1 MQKAVKK
8 TMERILK
15 FLIQDEFDGTTVKVF
30 LKHNKISSS
39 MITRLKK
46 LENGIMLNGQ
56 RVFVTAK
63 LSKGDI
69 LELLTES
76 GDEYSEFI
84 FPTEGKLDII
94 FEDEDFLAV
103 NKPPYLPVHPSK
115 GHPYDSLANIV
126 VYYYK
131 QKNENFTFRCV
142 NRLDKDTSG
151 VTLIAKNAYAH
162 ELMRRLSVEN
172 KIDKTYFAI
181 VHGTPEPQS
190 GTVDLPIYRP
200 EEATIKRIVDDRGK
214 PAVTVYETVKTNGK
228 LSLMKIKL
236 LTGRTHQIRVHFS
249 YIGHPLAGD
258 FLYGDE
264 NDGIISRQALH
275 CGELSF
281 THPISGKLLNLTAE
295 LPEDM
300 KNIEI

>member
-1 MQKAVKK
+1 
-8 TMERILK
+8 MERKLK
-15 FLIQDEFDGTTVKVF
+15 YIINSDFDGKTVKEF
-30 LKHNKISSS
+30 LRYNQISTS
-39 MITRLKK
+39 MVTRLKK
-46 LENGIMLNGQ
+46 LDNGIMLNGE

-63 LSKGDI
+63 LSEGDI

-76 GDEYSEFI
+76 GEEHSEFI

-94 FEDEDFLAV
+94 YEDEDFLAV

-162 ELMRRLSVEN
+162 ELMRRLNVEN
-172 KIDKTYFAI
+172 KTDKTYYAI
-181 VHGTPEPQS
+181 VHGKPEKEN
-190 GTVDLPIYRP
+190 GLIDLPIYRP
-200 EEATIKRIVDDRGK
+200 EEATIKRIVDERGK
-214 PAVTVYETVKTNGK
+214 TAKTLYETVKTNNK
-228 LSLMKIKL
+228 LSLVKIKL

-249 YIGHPLAGD
+249 HIGHPLAGD

-264 NDGIISRQALH
+264 NDGVIARQALH

-281 THPISGKLLNLTAE
+281 IHPINEKQLILKAE

>member
-1 MQKAVKK
+1 
-8 TMERILK
+8 MERT
-15 FLIQDEFDGTTVKVF
+15 LIFDIPQEFDGKTVKDF
-30 LKHNKISSS
+30 LRYNKISTA

-46 LENGIMLNGQ
+46 KDNGIMLNGK
-56 RVFVTAK
+56 RVFVTEK
-63 LSKGDI
+63 LSVSDR

-76 GDEYSEFI
+76 GEDRSEFI
-84 FPTEGKLDII
+84 FPTEGTLDII
-94 FEDEDFLAV
+94 FEDDDFLAV

-126 VYYYK
+126 VYYYG

-162 ELMRRLSVEN
+162 ELMRRLSVNDE
-172 KIDKTYFAI
+172 ISKTYYAV
-181 VHGTPEPQS
+181 VHGEPTPDS
-190 GTVDLPIYRP
+190 GTIDLPIYRP
-200 EEATIKRIVDDRGK
+200 EEATIKRIVDPRGK
-214 PAVTVYETVKTNGK
+214 NAVTVYETVKTNGD
-228 LSLMKIKL
+228 LSLMKINL

-249 YIGHPLAGD
+249 HIGHPLAGD

-264 NDGIISRQALH
+264 NDGVIPRQALH

-281 THPISGKLLNLTAE
+281 IHPVTKKE
-295 LPEDM
+295 LILKADIPTDM
-300 KNIEI
+300 KHVII

>member
-1 MQKAVKK
+1 
-8 TMERILK
+8 MERILK
-15 FLIQDEFDGTTVKVF
+15 YTINEEFHGKTVKEF
-30 LKHNKISSS
+30 LRYNKISTS
-39 MITRLKK
+39 MVTRLKK

-63 LSKGDI
+63 LSSGDT
-69 LELLTES
+69 LELLTEN
-76 GDEYSEFI
+76 GEEHSEFI

-94 FEDEDFLAV
+94 FEDPDFLVV
-103 NKPPYLPVHPSK
+103 NKPPFLPVHPSK

-162 ELMRRLSVEN
+162 ELMRRLSVEDQIN
-172 KIDKTYFAI
+172 KTYFAI
-181 VHGTPEPQS
+181 VHGRPEPS
-190 GTVDLPIYRP
+190 EGTIDLPIYRP
-200 EEATIKRIVDDRGK
+200 EEATIKRIVDERGK
-214 PAVTVYETVKTNGK
+214 PAVTLYETVKSNGT

-249 YIGHPLAGD
+249 HIGHPLAGD
-258 FLYGDE
+258 FLYGNE
-264 NDGIISRQALH
+264 NDGVIKRQALH
-275 CGELSF
+275 CGELEF
-281 THPISGKLLNLTAE
+281 IHPITGKNMNFTAE

>member
-1 MQKAVKK
+1 
-8 TMERILK
+8 MERKLVYNISS
-15 FLIQDEFDGTTVKVF
+15 DFDGKTVKDF
-30 LKHNKISSS
+30 LRHNKISTA

-46 LENGIMLNGQ
+46 SDKGIVLNGQ
-56 RVFVTAK
+56 RVFVTEK
-63 LSKGDI
+63 LSEGDI

-76 GDEYSEFI
+76 GEAYSEFI
-84 FPTEGKLDII
+84 YPTEGQLDII

-151 VTLIAKNAYAH
+151 VTLIAKNAYSH
-162 ELMRRLSVEN
+162 ELMRRLSTEN
-172 KIDKTYFAI
+172 LIDKTYFAI
-181 VHGTPEPQS
+181 VHGKPEPS
-190 GTVDLPIYRP
+190 FGTIDLPIYRP
-200 EEATIKRIVDDRGK
+200 EEATIKRVVDGRGK
-214 PAVTVYETVKTNGK
+214 NAVTEYETVKSNEN

-249 YIGHPLAGD
+249 HIGHPLAGD

-264 NDGIISRQALH
+264 NDGIIGRQALH
-275 CGELSF
+275 CGEISF
-281 THPISGKLLNLTAE
+281 KHPVTGKQINLTAE

>member
-1 MQKAVKK
+1 
-8 TMERILK
+8 MERKLK
-15 FLIQDEFDGTTVKVF
+15 YIINSDFDGKTVKEF
-30 LKHNKISSS
+30 LRYNQISTS
-39 MITRLKK
+39 MVTRLKK
-46 LENGIMLNGQ
+46 LDNGIMLNGE

-63 LSKGDI
+63 LSEGDI

-76 GDEYSEFI
+76 GEEHSEFI

-94 FEDEDFLAV
+94 YEDEDFLAV

-131 QKNENFTFRCV
+131 EKNENFTFRCV

-162 ELMRRLSVEN
+162 ELMRRLNVEN

-181 VHGTPEPQS
+181 VHGKPEKEN
-190 GTVDLPIYRP
+190 GLIDLPIYRP
-200 EEATIKRIVDDRGK
+200 EEATIKRIVDERGK
-214 PAVTVYETVKTNGK
+214 TAKTLYETVKTNNK
-228 LSLMKIKL
+228 LSLVKIKL

-249 YIGHPLAGD
+249 HIGHPLAGD
-258 FLYGDE
+258 FLYGNE
-264 NDGIISRQALH
+264 NDGIITRQALH
-275 CGELSF
+275 CGEISF
-281 THPISGKLLNLTAE
+281 IHPINEKQLILKAE

>member
-1 MQKAVKK
+1 
-8 TMERILK
+8 MERKLK
-15 FLIQDEFDGTTVKVF
+15 YIINSDFDGKTVKEF
-30 LKHNKISSS
+30 LRYNQISTS
-39 MITRLKK
+39 MVTRLKK
-46 LENGIMLNGQ
+46 LDNGIMLNGE

-63 LSKGDI
+63 LSEGDI

-76 GDEYSEFI
+76 GEEHSEFI

-94 FEDEDFLAV
+94 YEDEDFLAV

-162 ELMRRLSVEN
+162 ELMRRLNVEN
-172 KIDKTYFAI
+172 KTDKTYYAI
-181 VHGTPEPQS
+181 VHGKPEKEN
-190 GTVDLPIYRP
+190 GLIDLPIYRP
-200 EEATIKRIVDDRGK
+200 EEATIKRIVDERGK
-214 PAVTVYETVKTNGK
+214 QAKTLYETVKTNNK
-228 LSLMKIKL
+228 LSLIKIKL

-249 YIGHPLAGD
+249 HIGHPLAGD

-264 NDGIISRQALH
+264 NDGVIARQALH

-281 THPISGKLLNLTAE
+281 IHPINEKQLILTAE

>member
-1 MQKAVKK
+1 
-8 TMERILK
+8 MERKLVYNISS
-15 FLIQDEFDGTTVKVF
+15 DFDGKTVKDF
-30 LKHNKISSS
+30 LRHNKISTA

-46 LENGIMLNGQ
+46 SDKGIVLNGQ
-56 RVFVTAK
+56 RVFVTEK
-63 LSKGDI
+63 LSEGDI

-76 GDEYSEFI
+76 GEAYSEFI
-84 FPTEGKLDII
+84 YPTEGQLDII

-151 VTLIAKNAYAH
+151 VTLIAKNAYSH
-162 ELMRRLSVEN
+162 ELMRRLSTEN
-172 KIDKTYFAI
+172 LIDKTYFAI
-181 VHGTPEPQS
+181 VHGKPEPS
-190 GTVDLPIYRP
+190 FGTIDLPIYRP
-200 EEATIKRIVDDRGK
+200 EEATIKRVVDGRGK
-214 PAVTVYETVKTNGK
+214 NAVTEYETIKSNEN
-228 LSLMKIKL
+228 LSLIKIKL

-249 YIGHPLAGD
+249 HIGHPLAGD

-264 NDGIISRQALH
+264 NDGIIGRQALH
-275 CGELSF
+275 CGEISF
-281 THPISGKLLNLTAE
+281 KHPVTGKQIKLTAE

>member
-1 MQKAVKK
+1 
-8 TMERILK
+8 MERKLVYNISS
-15 FLIQDEFDGTTVKVF
+15 DFDGKTVKDF
-30 LKHNKISSS
+30 LRHNKISTA

-46 LENGIMLNGQ
+46 SDKGIVLNGQ
-56 RVFVTAK
+56 RVFVTEK
-63 LSKGDI
+63 LSEGDI

-76 GDEYSEFI
+76 GEEYSEFI
-84 FPTEGKLDII
+84 YPTEGQLDII

-151 VTLIAKNAYAH
+151 VTLIAKNAYSH
-162 ELMRRLSVEN
+162 ELMRRLSTEN
-172 KIDKTYFAI
+172 LIDKTYFAI
-181 VHGTPEPQS
+181 VHGKPEPS
-190 GTVDLPIYRP
+190 FGTIDLPIYRP
-200 EEATIKRIVDDRGK
+200 EEATIKRVVDGRGK
-214 PAVTVYETVKTNGK
+214 NAVTEYETVKSNEN

-249 YIGHPLAGD
+249 HIGHPLAGD

-264 NDGIISRQALH
+264 NDGIIGRQALH
-275 CGELSF
+275 CGEISF
-281 THPISGKLLNLTAE
+281 KHPVTGKQINLTAE

>member
-1 MQKAVKK
+1 
-8 TMERILK
+8 MERILK
-15 FLIQDEFDGTTVKVF
+15 YTITKEFQDKTVKEF
-30 LKHNKISSS
+30 LRQNKISSS
-39 MITRLKK
+39 MVTRLKK
-46 LENGIMLNGQ
+46 LDNGIMLNGE

-63 LSKGDI
+63 LSEGDT

-76 GDEYSEFI
+76 GEEHSEFI

-94 FEDEDFLAV
+94 YEDEDFLAV

-162 ELMRRLSVEN
+162 ELMRRLNVEN
-172 KIDKTYFAI
+172 KTDKTYFAI
-181 VHGTPEPQS
+181 VHGKPEKEN
-190 GTVDLPIYRP
+190 GIIDLPIYRP
-200 EEATIKRIVDDRGK
+200 EEATIKRIVDERGK
-214 PAVTVYETVKTNGK
+214 PAKTLYETIKTNNK
-228 LSLMKIKL
+228 LSLIKIKL

-249 YIGHPLAGD
+249 HIGHPLAGD

-264 NDGIISRQALH
+264 NDGVIARQALH

-281 THPISGKLLNLTAE
+281 IHPINEKQLILTAE

>member
-1 MQKAVKK
+1 
-8 TMERILK
+8 MERILK
-15 FLIQDEFDGTTVKVF
+15 YTINEDFHGKTVKEF
-30 LKHNKISSS
+30 LRYNKISTS

-56 RVFVTAK
+56 RVFVTAR
-63 LSKGDI
+63 LSTGDT

-76 GDEYSEFI
+76 GEEYSEFI

-94 FEDEDFLAV
+94 FEDDDFLAV

-172 KIDKTYFAI
+172 KINKTYFAVI
-181 VHGTPEPQS
+181 HGEPEPQS
-190 GTVDLPIYRP
+190 GVIDLPIYRP
-200 EEATIKRIVDDRGK
+200 EEATIKRIVDERGK
-214 PAVTVYETVKTNGK
+214 PAVTVYETVKSNGE
-228 LSLMKIKL
+228 LTLMKIKL

-249 YIGHPLAGD
+249 HIGHPLAGD
-258 FLYGDE
+258 FLYGNE
-264 NDGIISRQALH
+264 NDGVISRQALH
-275 CGELSF
+275 CGELEF
-281 THPISGKLLNLTAE
+281 IHPVTGESLKFTAE

-300 KNIEI
+300 KNIVI

>member
-1 MQKAVKK
+1 
-8 TMERILK
+8 MERKLK
-15 FLIQDEFDGTTVKVF
+15 YIINSDFDGKTVKEF
-30 LKHNKISSS
+30 LRYNQISTS
-39 MITRLKK
+39 MVTRLKK
-46 LENGIMLNGQ
+46 LDNGIMLNGE

-63 LSKGDI
+63 LSEGDI

-76 GDEYSEFI
+76 GEEHSEFI

-94 FEDEDFLAV
+94 YEDEDFLAV

-131 QKNENFTFRCV
+131 QKNEKFTFRCV

-162 ELMRRLSVEN
+162 ELMRRLNIEN
-172 KIDKTYFAI
+172 KTDKTYYAI
-181 VHGTPEPQS
+181 VHGKPEKEI
-190 GTVDLPIYRP
+190 GIIDLPIYRT
-200 EEATIKRIVDDRGK
+200 EEATIKRIVDELVK
-214 PAVTVYETVKTNGK
+214 TAKTLYETVKTNNK
-228 LSLMKIKL
+228 LSLVKIKL

-249 YIGHPLAGD
+249 HIGHPLAGD

-264 NDGIISRQALH
+264 NDGVIARQALH

-281 THPISGKLLNLTAE
+281 IHPINEKQLILTAE

>member
-1 MQKAVKK
+1 
-8 TMERILK
+8 MERT
-15 FLIQDEFDGTTVKVF
+15 LIFEIPQEFDGKTVKDF
-30 LKHNKISSS
+30 LRFNKISTA
-39 MITRLKK
+39 MVTRLKK
-46 LENGIMLNGQ
+46 KDNGIMLNGK
-56 RVFVTAK
+56 RVFVTEK
-63 LSKGDI
+63 LKFTDR

-76 GDEYSEFI
+76 GEDRSEFI

-103 NKPPYLPVHPSK
+103 NKPPFLPVHPSK

-126 VYYYK
+126 VYYYS

-162 ELMRRLSVEN
+162 ELMRRLSINDE
-172 KIDKTYFAI
+172 ISKTYYAV
-181 VHGTPEPQS
+181 VHGTPEPS
-190 GTVDLPIYRP
+190 YGTIDLPIYRP
-200 EEATIKRIVDDRGK
+200 EEATIKRIVDSRGK
-214 PAVTVYETVKTNGK
+214 SAITVYETEKTNGS

-249 YIGHPLAGD
+249 HIGHPLAGD

-264 NDGIISRQALH
+264 NDGVISRQALH

-281 THPISGKLLNLTAE
+281 IHPVTKQSLSLKADI
-295 LPEDM
+295 PDDM
-300 KNIEI
+300 KHIII

>member
-1 MQKAVKK
+1 
-8 TMERILK
+8 MERT
-15 FLIQDEFDGTTVKVF
+15 LIFEIPQEFDGRTVKDF
-30 LKHNKISSS
+30 LRYNKISTA
-39 MITRLKK
+39 MVTRLKK
-46 LENGIMLNGQ
+46 KDNGIMLNGK
-56 RVFVTAK
+56 RVFVTEK
-63 LSKGDI
+63 LKASDR

-76 GDEYSEFI
+76 GEDHSEFI

-103 NKPPYLPVHPSK
+103 NKPPFLPVHPSK

-126 VYYYK
+126 VYYYS

-162 ELMRRLSVEN
+162 ELMRRLSINDE
-172 KIDKTYFAI
+172 ISKTYYAV
-181 VHGTPEPQS
+181 VHGTPEPS
-190 GTVDLPIYRP
+190 YGTIDLPIYRP
-200 EEATIKRIVDDRGK
+200 EEATIKRIVDSRGK
-214 PAVTVYETVKTNGK
+214 SAITVYETEKTNGS

-249 YIGHPLAGD
+249 HIGHPLAGD

-264 NDGIISRQALH
+264 NDGVISRQALH

-281 THPISGKLLNLTAE
+281 IHPVTKQSLSLKADI
-295 LPEDM
+295 PDDM
-300 KNIEI
+300 KHIII